1 MRKVFLL
8 GGLFV
13 LFAVFQGCGEGRK
26 AGQVQTHQITQEELG
41 GKTTCPICGMPLMVS
56 SHTPAVKYKG
66 EIYYF
71 CNEEDKA
78 QFMKDPEKALSEQE
92 EKKEKKKVAREV
104 EEEPEIA
111 EEEIKA
117 LGYGIHKISQEEIDQ
132 IVLCPGCRKYLAVV
146 SETPALEKDGEV
158 FYFCSKACM
167 KVFLDRK
174 K

>member
-1 MRKVFLL
+1 LRKVLL
-8 GGLFV
+8 LAGLFL

-26 AGQVQTHQITQEELG
+26 AGQTQTHEITQEELG
-41 GKTTCPICGMPLMVS
+41 EKTTCPICGMPLMVS

-66 EIYYF
+66 KIYYF

-78 QFMKDPEKALSEQE
+78 QFMKDPEKALFEQ
-92 EKKEKKKVAREV
+92 KEKEQKRKAAREV
-104 EEEPEIA
+104 EEEPEIG

-117 LGYGIHKISQEEIDQ
+117 LGYGFHKISQEEMDQ
-132 IVLCPGCRKYLAVV
+132 IVLCPGCKKYLAVV

-167 KVFLDRK
+167 KRFLDRK